1 MRIVV
6 DAMGSDHAP
15 GPDVAGAVQAAQETD
30 VEIVLV
36 GPEQVVKEEL
46 AKHELEGAN
55 IEVVHA
61 SEVVGM
67 EEHTLSVKTKKDSSM
82 VVGVQMIRQG
92 QADAFVS
99 AGNSGAVMAA
109 ALFNLGRLKGVQRPA
124 ITTVYPTV
132 RGHTVLL
139 DVGANTD
146 CRPEYLYQFAIMGQA
161 YAERALGIRNPSI
174 GLLSNGE
181 EEGKG
186 NMLVRDTYAIFEE
199 APFNFQGNVE
209 GKDLPAGMADVV
221 VTDGFTGNVV
231 AKLSEGL
238 VISLARMIKAELTS
252 GLLPKLAAILMLPGL
267 ILALPGLLLLWPVLK
282 RVYKRFDP
290 EEIGGAPLLG
300 VRGPVIIAH
309 GRSNDK
315 AIKNAIRAAKRAVAN
330 DVSGAITDG
339 LSQPIPEPSKGAEV
353 A

>member
-1 MRIVV
+1 
-6 DAMGSDHAP
+6 
-15 GPDVAGAVQAAQETD
+15 
-30 VEIVLV
+30 
-36 GPEQVVKEEL
+36 
-46 AKHELEGAN
+46 
-55 IEVVHA
+55 
-61 SEVVGM
+61 
-67 EEHTLSVKTKKDSSM
+67 
-82 VVGVQMIRQG
+82 
-92 QADAFVS
+92 
-99 AGNSGAVMAA
+99 MAA

-315 AIKNAIRAAKRAVAN
+315 AIKNAIRAAARAVAN